1 MLSADLVFLFL
12 SLQPLDCLSYPS
24 PLLLSPVFTF
34 VPSPPKIMAKT
45 VRLEPIAQETS
56 VETNGNLLSVLLNKD
71 LDVLK
76 ECGGRGMCAT
86 CHIYVQ
92 EGMESLSSISRREQ
106 RTLEVI
112 TTCKPSSRLACQ
124 ARVLQNGVVVELP
137 PGMYINSIKDIEALI
152 GRRADQDLLH
162 PLTGKV
168 LVEAGKLITRSTLK
182 QIEDTTSFNVG
193 SYFSHT
199 TDF

>member
-1 MLSADLVFLFL
+1 
-12 SLQPLDCLSYPS
+12 
-24 PLLLSPVFTF
+24 
-34 VPSPPKIMAKT
+34 MAKT

-56 VETNGNLLSVLLNKD
+56 IETNGNLLSVLINKD

-86 CHIYVQ
+86 CHVYVK
-92 EGMESLSSISRREQ
+92 EGMEALSPINRREQ

-112 TTCKPSSRLACQ
+112 TSCKSNSRLACQ
-124 ARVLQNGVVVELP
+124 ARVLQNGVTVELP
-137 PGMYINSIKDIEALI
+137 PGMYINSLKDIEALI
-152 GRRADQDLLH
+152 GRRAEENLLH
-162 PLTGKV
+162 PLTGQV

-193 SYFSHT
+193 SYFSQSS
-199 TDF
+199 DV